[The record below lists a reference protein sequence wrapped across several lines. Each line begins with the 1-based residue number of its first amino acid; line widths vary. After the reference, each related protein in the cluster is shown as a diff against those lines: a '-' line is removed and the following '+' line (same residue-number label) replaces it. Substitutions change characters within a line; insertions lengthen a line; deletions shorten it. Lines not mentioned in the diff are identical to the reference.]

1 VIAAETSIVSHRGPD
16 LRRVTGALF
25 AAAFALAGCVA
36 PPAASPP
43 PPPSPAPAPAP
54 APPPAPLPPARIE
67 IADTGSQG
75 GLLLGTAPAGT
86 TRLAMDGTAIPVAP
100 DGRFLIAF
108 DRDAGPTAPLTA
120 QLRDGRTATRT
131 ITVAPRAWRIERL
144 NRVAK
149 YPVPSADFQRR
160 RPAELAQ
167 IKVAR
172 AKVSDVDGWRQ
183 RLVWPVTGRISGLFG
198 AQRIYRGEPGSYHSG
213 VDVARPTGTP
223 VVAPADG
230 VVVLAAE
237 SPFTLEGNLLII
249 DHGMG
254 LNSAFLHLSRID
266 VAVGTRVRQ
275 GETVGAIGA
284 TGRAS
289 GPHLHW
295 AMKWR
300 DARIDP
306 LLIAGPMND

>member
-1 VIAAETSIVSHRGPD
+1 M
-16 LRRVTGALF
+16 RRAVTAVALT
-25 AAAFALAGCVA
+25 LAGCVSPSAERPLAPSLVAIPPA
-36 PPAASPP
+36 PPA
-43 PPPSPAPAPAP
+43 
-54 APPPAPLPPARIE
+54 APLPPARFTVV
-67 IADTGSQG
+67 ATASQG
-75 GLLLGTAPAGT
+75 GLLLGTAPTGT
-86 TRLAMDGTAIPVAP
+86 IQLTKDGETVSVAP
-100 DGRFLIAF
+100 DGRFVIAF
-108 DRDAGPTAPLTA
+108 DRDAGPSSTLQA
-120 QLRDGRTATRT
+120 QLRDGRTTTQA
-131 ITVAPRAWRIERL
+131 ITVAPREWRIERL

-149 YPVPSADFQRR
+149 VPVPSADFQRR

-167 IKVAR
+167 INAAR
-172 AKVSDVDGWRQ
+172 AIASDVNGWRQ
-183 RLVWPVTGRISGLFG
+183 RIIWPVTGRISGLFG
-198 AQRIYRGEPGSYHSG
+198 AQRVYRGEPGSYHSG

-230 VVVLAAE
+230 VVVLAADA
-237 SPFTLEGNLLII
+237 PFTLEGNLLII

-266 VAVGTRVRQ
+266 VRVGAQVRQ

-284 TGRAS
+284 TGRVS

-306 LLIAGPMND
+306 LLIAGPMAD

>member
-1 VIAAETSIVSHRGPD
+1 MTVRALAAR
-16 LRRVTGALF
+16 AL
-25 AAAFALAGCVA
+25 LLMVAGCVA
-36 PPAASPP
+36 PPTMAPASPSPP
-43 PPPSPAPAPAP
+43 PRALPIAAPAPA
-54 APPPAPLPPARIE
+54 APLPPAVIG
-67 IADTGSQG
+67 IDGAASQG

-86 TRLAMDGTAIPVAP
+86 TQLRKDGEPVPVAA
-100 DGRFLIAF
+100 DGRFIVAF
-108 DRDAGPTAPLTA
+108 DRDAGPTSTLEAV
-120 QLRDGRTATRT
+120 LRDGRTVTRS
-131 ITVAPRAWRIERL
+131 ISVAPRAWRIERL
-144 NRVAK
+144 DRVAK

-160 RPAELAQ
+160 RPDELAQ
-167 IKVAR
+167 IAAAR
-172 AKVSDVDGWRQ
+172 ARSSDVDGWRQ
-183 RLVWPVTGRISGLFG
+183 RFSWPVTGRISGLFG

-213 VDVARPTGTP
+213 VDVARPAGTP
-223 VVAPADG
+223 VKAPADG
-230 VVVLAAE
+230 VVVLAAA

-266 VAVGTRVRQ
+266 VPPGAPVRQ
-275 GETVGAIGA
+275 GDVVGAIGA

-306 LLIAGPMND
+306 LLIAGPMPQ

>member
-1 VIAAETSIVSHRGPD
+1 MKRAALAVLLP
-16 LRRVTGALF
+16 
-25 AAAFALAGCVA
+25 LAGCVVPAADA
-36 PPAASPP
+36 PP
-43 PPPSPAPAPAP
+43 PAPAPAP
-54 APPPAPLPPARIE
+54 AAAPRPVAPSTPLPPPRFAVSGM
-67 IADTGSQG
+67 ASQG
-75 GLLLGTAPAGT
+75 GLMLGTAPTGT
-86 TRLAMDGTAIPVAP
+86 VRLLKDGAP
-100 DGRFLIAF
+100 IALAADGRFVIAF
-108 DRDAGPTAPLTA
+108 DRDAGLTSVLTA
-120 QLRDGRTATRT
+120 TLSDGRTATHQLS
-131 ITVAPRAWRIERL
+131 VAPRAWRIERL
-144 NRVAK
+144 DRVAK
-149 YPVPSADFQRR
+149 VPVPSADFQRR

-167 IKVAR
+167 IEAAR
-172 AKVSDVDGWRQ
+172 SRNEAADGWRQ
-183 RLVWPVTGRISGLFG
+183 RIIWPVTGRISGLFG

-230 VVVLAAE
+230 VIVLAAD

-266 VAVGTRVRQ
+266 VPVGARVRQ
-275 GETVGAIGA
+275 GQVVGAIGA
-284 TGRAS
+284 TGRVS

-306 LLIAGPMND
+306 LLIAGPMTGSGPD

>member
-1 VIAAETSIVSHRGPD
+1 MRRGITV
-16 LRRVTGALF
+16 VTL
-25 AAAFALAGCVA
+25 ALAGCVPPLA
-36 PPAASPP
+36 ERPPAPTAVAPVST
-43 PPPSPAPAPAP
+43 PA
-54 APPPAPLPPARIE
+54 PAPLPPARFTV
-67 IADTGSQG
+67 AATATQG
-75 GLLLGTAPAGT
+75 GLLLGTVPAGT
-86 TRLAMDGTAIPVAP
+86 ARLMIDGAAIPVAA
-100 DGRFLIAF
+100 DGRFVVAF
-108 DRDAGPTAPLTA
+108 DRDAGPAATLQA
-120 QLRDGRTATRT
+120 QLGDGRTATQA
-131 ITVAPRAWRIERL
+131 IAVAPRAWRIERL
-144 NRVAK
+144 NQVAK
-149 YPVPSADFQRR
+149 VPVPSADFQRR

-167 IKVAR
+167 IAAAR
-172 AKVSDVDGWRQ
+172 AISSNVDGWRQ
-183 RLVWPVTGRISGLFG
+183 RIIWPVTGRISGLFG

-230 VVVLAAE
+230 VVVLAAD
-237 SPFTLEGNLLII
+237 SPFTLEGNLLMI

-266 VAVGTRVRQ
+266 VRVGARVRQ
-275 GETVGAIGA
+275 GEPVGAIGA

-306 LLIAGPMND
+306 LLIAGPMGD

>member
-1 VIAAETSIVSHRGPD
+1 MKRAALAVLLP
-16 LRRVTGALF
+16 
-25 AAAFALAGCVA
+25 LAGCVA
-36 PPAASPP
+36 PAADAPP
-43 PPPSPAPAPAP
+43 PAPAPAP
-54 APPPAPLPPARIE
+54 AAAPRPVAPSTPLPPPRFAVSGM
-67 IADTGSQG
+67 ASQG
-75 GLLLGTAPAGT
+75 GLMLGTAPTGT
-86 TRLAMDGTAIPVAP
+86 VRLLKDGAP
-100 DGRFLIAF
+100 IALAADGRFVIAF
-108 DRDAGPTAPLTA
+108 DRDAGLTSVLTA
-120 QLRDGRTATRT
+120 TLSDGRTATHQLS
-131 ITVAPRAWRIERL
+131 VAPRAWRIERL
-144 NRVAK
+144 DRVAK
-149 YPVPSADFQRR
+149 VPVPSADFQRR

-167 IKVAR
+167 IEAAR
-172 AKVSDVDGWRQ
+172 SRNEAADGWRQ
-183 RLVWPVTGRISGLFG
+183 RIIWPVTGRISGLFG

-230 VVVLAAE
+230 VIVLAAD

-266 VAVGTRVRQ
+266 VSVGARVRQ
-275 GETVGAIGA
+275 GQAVGAIGA
-284 TGRAS
+284 TGRVS

-306 LLIAGPMND
+306 LLIAGPMTGSGPD